1 MTMLLLHLLALSV
14 FITIFIFL
22 DAYNV
27 HKPSN
32 KNFAPVKTKPVAEQ
46 KNAQQLWIKV
56 DSLSKP
62 VVVNFLFWYTML
74 NLLDNLYTPAM
85 R

>member
-46 KNAQQLWIKV
+46 KNAQQL
-56 DSLSKP
+56 
-62 VVVNFLFWYTML
+62 
-74 NLLDNLYTPAM
+74 
-85 R
+85 